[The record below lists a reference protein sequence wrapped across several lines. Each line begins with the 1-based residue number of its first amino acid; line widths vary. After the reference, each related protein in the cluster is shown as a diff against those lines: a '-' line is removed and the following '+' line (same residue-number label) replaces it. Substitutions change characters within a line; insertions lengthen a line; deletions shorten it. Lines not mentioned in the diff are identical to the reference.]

1 MSDEPEIPDAGDV
14 PAMGDAPAP
23 ADASAADETSGV
35 VDAPEAPRVKPEDLA
50 RTTTRALHIQALLT
64 PERMQGPGFA
74 FALLPVLER
83 LYPERGEL
91 GRAIRRHLAYFA
103 THPLLAGYVLGA
115 TARWE
120 ERRAAG
126 DPVSDEAIDTWKRA
140 LASPLAAMGD
150 PFFWVTLRPLAGL
163 VGVLAIGLIP
173 APVLGPDWRVLLC
186 PLLTLLTYNAFALPF
201 RVVGT
206 HVGYIEAER
215 PAALLRSLRLR
226 EWGHAL
232 GCAGALGYGALL
244 ALVIRFLDF
253 GSIGWGLD
261 ATAKVAAAVPLLLGA
276 AMGWIGLKRW
286 PGRVVEVALAALAAA
301 LVLGGLV

>member
-1 MSDEPEIPDAGDV
+1 MSEGNDV
-14 PAMGDAPAP
+14 
-23 ADASAADETSGV
+23 V
-35 VDAPEAPRVKPEDLA
+35 RVRPEDLA
-50 RTTTRALHIQALLT
+50 RTTTRAIHIQALLT

-83 LYPERGEL
+83 IYPAREDL
-91 GRAIRRHLAYFA
+91 ARAIRRHLAYFA

-115 TARWE
+115 VARWE
-120 ERRAAG
+120 ERRANG
-126 DPVSDEAIDTWKRA
+126 EPVTDEAIDTWKRA

-150 PFFWVTLRPLAGL
+150 PFFWVTLRPFAGL
-163 VGVLAIGLIP
+163 VGVLGIALIP
-173 APVLGPDWRVLLC
+173 APMLGPDWRVLLC

-206 HVGYIEAER
+206 HVGYVEAER

-244 ALVIRFLDF
+244 ALVLRFLDF
-253 GSIGWGLD
+253 GSIDWGAD
-261 ATAKVAAAVPLLLGA
+261 ATARLAGAAPLLLGA
-276 AMGWIGLKRW
+276 AIGWVGLRRW
-286 PGRVVEVALAALAAA
+286 PGRVVEVALTALGAA

>member
-1 MSDEPEIPDAGDV
+1 MSGPGDV
-14 PAMGDAPAP
+14 NEVREAPA
-23 ADASAADETSGV
+23 AI
-35 VDAPEAPRVKPEDLA
+35 RVRSEDLV
-50 RTTTRALHIQALLT
+50 RTGARALHIQTLLT

-83 LYPERGEL
+83 LYPARHDL
-91 GRAIRRHLAYFA
+91 ARAIRRHLAYFA
-103 THPLLAGYVLGA
+103 THPILTGYVLGA
-115 TARWE
+115 AARWE
-120 ERRAAG
+120 ERRANGEA
-126 DPVSDEAIDTWKRA
+126 VTDEAIDTWKRA

-163 VGVLAIGLIP
+163 VGIIAIGLIP
-173 APVLGPDWRVLLC
+173 APTLGPDWRVLLC

-206 HVGYIEAER
+206 HVGYIEADR

-253 GSIGWGLD
+253 GSIDWGLD
-261 ATAKVAAAVPLLLGA
+261 VTARITTAAPLALGA
-276 AMGWIGLKRW
+276 AIGWAGLLKW
-286 PGRVVEVALAALAAA
+286 PGRVVEVALAALAAG
-301 LVLGGLV
+301 LLLGGLV

>member
-1 MSDEPEIPDAGDV
+1 MSADDMNESGEVNESGDMNEARDV
-14 PAMGDAPAP
+14 NEAHDLNEAREAPAP
-23 ADASAADETSGV
+23 V
-35 VDAPEAPRVKPEDLA
+35 RVRSEDLVRTGA
-50 RTTTRALHIQALLT
+50 RAGHIQTLLT

-83 LYPERGEL
+83 LYPARRDL
-91 GRAIRRHLAYFA
+91 ARAIRRHLAYFA
-103 THPLLAGYVLGA
+103 THPVLTGYVLGA
-115 TARWE
+115 AARWE
-120 ERRAAG
+120 ERRANG
-126 DPVSDEAIDTWKRA
+126 DAVTDEAIDTWKRA

-163 VGVLAIGLIP
+163 VGIIAIGLIP
-173 APVLGPDWRVLLC
+173 APILGPDWRVLLC

-206 HVGYIEAER
+206 HVGYLEADR

-232 GCAGALGYGALL
+232 GCVGAFGYGALL

-253 GSIGWGLD
+253 GSIDWGLD
-261 ATAKVAAAVPLLLGA
+261 ATAKVTTATPLVLGA
-276 AMGWIGLKRW
+276 VIGWAGLRKW
-286 PGRVVEVALAALAAA
+286 PGRVVEVALAALTAG
-301 LVLGGLV
+301 LLLGGLV

>member
-1 MSDEPEIPDAGDV
+1 MSDEPEIPDAGGV
-14 PAMGDAPAP
+14 PAMGEAPAA

-163 VGVLAIGLIP
+163 VGVLAIALIP

-215 PAALLRSLRLR
+215 PAALLRSLHLR
-226 EWGHAL
+226 EWDHAL

-261 ATAKVAAAVPLLLGA
+261 AAAKVAAAVPLLLGA
-276 AMGWIGLKRW
+276 VIGWIGLKRW

>member
-14 PAMGDAPAP
+14 PAMGDAPAA
-23 ADASAADETSGV
+23 ADATAPDETPGV
-35 VDAPEAPRVKPEDLA
+35 VHAPETPRVKPEDLA

-163 VGVLAIGLIP
+163 VGVLAIALIP

-215 PAALLRSLRLR
+215 PAALLRSLHLR
-226 EWGHAL
+226 EWDHAL

-261 ATAKVAAAVPLLLGA
+261 AAAKVAAAVPLLLGA
-276 AMGWIGLKRW
+276 VIGWIGLKRW

>member
-1 MSDEPEIPDAGDV
+1 MSDEPEIPDAGGV
-14 PAMGDAPAP
+14 PAMGDAPAE
-23 ADASAADETSGV
+23 ADASAAAETSGV
-35 VDAPEAPRVKPEDLA
+35 VDAPKAPRVKPEDLA

-64 PERMQGPGFA
+64 PERMQGTGFA

-163 VGVLAIGLIP
+163 VGVLAIALIP

-215 PAALLRSLRLR
+215 PAALLRSLHLR
-226 EWGHAL
+226 EWDHAL

-261 ATAKVAAAVPLLLGA
+261 AAAKVAAAVPLLLGA
-276 AMGWIGLKRW
+276 VIGWIGLKRW

>member
-1 MSDEPEIPDAGDV
+1 VSGLGDV
-14 PAMGDAPAP
+14 NEVREAPA
-23 ADASAADETSGV
+23 AI
-35 VDAPEAPRVKPEDLA
+35 RVRSEDLV
-50 RTTTRALHIQALLT
+50 RTGARALHIQTLLT

-83 LYPERGEL
+83 LYPARRDL
-91 GRAIRRHLAYFA
+91 ARAIRRHLAYFA
-103 THPLLAGYVLGA
+103 THPILTGYVLGA
-115 TARWE
+115 AARWE
-120 ERRAAG
+120 ERRANGEA
-126 DPVSDEAIDTWKRA
+126 VTDEAIDTWKRA

-163 VGVLAIGLIP
+163 VGIIAIGLIP
-173 APVLGPDWRVLLC
+173 APTLGPDWRVLLC

-206 HVGYIEAER
+206 HVGYIEADR

-261 ATAKVAAAVPLLLGA
+261 AAAKVTAATPLLLGA
-276 AMGWIGLKRW
+276 VIAWVGLRRW